1 MPLDPVPRVHPHEA
15 PRDRAQRLVN
25 SLVHSALA
33 ELVLCGVTLEPADGR
48 ITASAYCRHA
58 RLRAILHLVRYDAPA
73 WEPVRSGAAPRPLT
87 ATQRRIVALLDRAT
101 PRTPKWIARRLGK
114 GDVDSYLRHLLR
126 QLLRQGVLRRTSGAY
141 LLA

>member
-1 MPLDPVPRVHPHEA
+1 MVTPDEP

-33 ELVLCGVTLEPADGR
+33 ELLLRGVTLEQEDGR
-48 ITASAYCRHA
+48 ITATAHCRRS

-101 PRTPKWIARRLGK
+101 PRSPKWIARRLGK

-126 QLLRQGVLRRTSGAY
+126 QLWRQGVLHRTGGAY